1 MPIVIL
7 LSLHDIIIEG
17 ENLKIKKK
25 KKVYTESLYWRYLY
39 LNYKEMQYKN
49 VLFCIENCIAD

>member
-25 KKVYTESLYWRYLY
+25 KFIPKVYTGDIY
-39 LNYKEMQYKN
+39 
-49 VLFCIENCIAD
+49 I

>member
-25 KKVYTESLYWRYLY
+25 KKFIPKVYTGDIY
-39 LNYKEMQYKN
+39 
-49 VLFCIENCIAD
+49 I